1 MKESPFA
8 GAPYTGISG
17 KVAVVTGA
25 AQGIGEAAAAVLA
38 GLGAVIA
45 AVDLQ
50 GEKVERS
57 AEALASSGASA
68 AAYAADVSDSRS
80 VEEVIARIEREQGP
94 VDILV
99 HAAGVLQHGTGAT
112 LGDEEWERT
121 FAVNTSGAFYVC
133 RSVISRMSKR
143 RRGSIVLIG
152 SNAGTVPR
160 YGMSAYA
167 ASKAAAAM
175 MLKCLGLEH
184 AAEGIRCNI
193 VSPGS
198 TDTPM
203 QRGMWEDESGE
214 FKTISGSPELYKLGI
229 PLGKL
234 ATPED
239 IAWAAA
245 FLSSDQAGHITLH
258 DIRIDGGA
266 TLGR

>member
-1 MKESPFA
+1 MTESPFA
-8 GAPYTGISG
+8 RAPFTGISG

-25 AQGIGEAAAAVLA
+25 AQGIGETAAAVL
-38 GLGAVIA
+38 GSLGAVIA
-45 AVDLQ
+45 AVDRQ
-50 GEKVERS
+50 GDKAART
-57 AEALASSGASA
+57 AEALASSGVSA
-68 AAYAADVSDSRS
+68 AAYTTDVADSSA
-80 VEEVIARIEREQGP
+80 VEEVVGRIEREQGP

-99 HAAGVLQHGTGAT
+99 HAAGVLQYGTGVT

-121 FAVNTSGAFYVC
+121 FAVNTTGAFYVC